1 MEFEVDTDTSK
12 GKLIARR
19 IVCLPTG
26 TVSFESVGEER
37 LLGKVDLEPHF
48 VRVSPY
54 KLNRKDDLDSGL
66 GRIVYERN
74 GVSIINYSIL
84 LHFCYR
90 NSFLFCMDLLMLM
103 MTEKYILEMRCH
115 FIWQQT
121 RGNPLVISR

>member
-1 MEFEVDTDTSK
+1 MIIYCIVSDEVEFEVDTDTSK

-37 LLGKVDLEPHF
+37 LLGKVDLEPQF

-54 KLNRKDDLDSGL
+54 KLGRKDDLDSGL

-74 GVSIINYSIL
+74 GVSTINNSIW
-84 LHFCYR
+84 LHFVKGI
-90 NSFLFCMDLLMLM
+90 LF
-103 MTEKYILEMRCH
+103 YFVWIY
-115 FIWQQT
+115 
-121 RGNPLVISR
+121 

>member
-19 IVCLPTG
+19 IVCLPAG

-48 VRVSPY
+48 IRVSPY
-54 KLNRKDDLDSGL
+54 KLCRNDDLDSGL

-74 GVSIINYSIL
+74 GVSILNYSIL
-84 LHFCYR
+84 
-90 NSFLFCMDLLMLM
+90 SFFVIGILF
-103 MTEKYILEMRCH
+103 YFVWIY
-115 FIWQQT
+115 
-121 RGNPLVISR
+121 